1 MPTLISVRE
10 IPYSYIPLFVL
21 TGVFLQMNFR
31 FKNVVFP
38 LCCLPQTQCCWD
50 YDWNYIVFIFSF
62 FFKLSYNL
70 HTVKFTLFERVSYRY
85 NSLLFSIF
93 TKFWKYH
100 HYLISD
106 HIHHLQSNSTS
117 ISSNFQFSLPIFPS
131 SQLLGTTNL
140 FPVSVDLPILG
151 SLYKWNHR
159 IGDHL
164 CLAFLTQ
171 YNVLRIHP
179 CCSMCQCFIPMVKYY
194 SIVWIYHIVYP
205 LICV

>member
-1 MPTLISVRE
+1 M
-10 IPYSYIPLFVL
+10 
-21 TGVFLQMNFR
+21 
-31 FKNVVFP
+31 
-38 LCCLPQTQCCWD
+38 
-50 YDWNYIVFIFSF
+50 
-62 FFKLSYNL
+62 SYNL

-93 TKFWKYH
+93 TKFWNYH

-171 YNVLRIHP
+171 YNVLTIHP

-194 SIVWIYHIVYP
+194 SIVWIYHNCLSTHLCIDIHHFYIPFGENPTEILCPFQNWVIY
-205 LICV
+205 LFSC